1 MQLVKI
7 ELDAKKYSTMFFT
20 NQLIALT
27 CSRKYSNA
35 EIIIRTVSENG
46 ASQAVDA
53 KTYLGMI
60 AILSGK
66 QANELV
72 FEVRG
77 ENEVYDANQ
86 FKYDVLKI
94 LEQSNN

>member
-7 ELDAKKYSTMFFT
+7 ELDSKKYSTMFFT

-35 EIIIRTVSENG
+35 EIVIRVVSENG
-46 ASQAVDA
+46 VSQSVDA

-66 QANELV
+66 KADELV

-77 ENEVYDANQ
+77 ENEIYDANQ
-86 FKYDVLKI
+86 FRIDVLKI
-94 LEQSNN
+94 LEQSNQ

>member
-27 CSRKYSNA
+27 CSRKYENA
-35 EIIIRTVSENG
+35 EIIIRAVSENG
-46 ASQAVDA
+46 VSQSVDA

-60 AILSGK
+60 AILSGRK
-66 QANELV
+66 TNELV

-77 ENEVYDANQ
+77 ENEMYDANQ
-86 FKYDVLKI
+86 FRMDVLRI
-94 LEQSNN
+94 LEQSNQ